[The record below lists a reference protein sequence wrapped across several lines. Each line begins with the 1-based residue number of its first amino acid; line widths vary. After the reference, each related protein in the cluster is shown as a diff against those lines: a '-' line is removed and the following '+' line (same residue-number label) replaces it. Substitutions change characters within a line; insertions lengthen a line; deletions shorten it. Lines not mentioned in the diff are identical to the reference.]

1 MGELD
6 ISVLQSMTGDLYL
19 GNQDIQDFSSVEGG
33 LRISHSEKQLLE
45 LLC

>member
-6 ISVLQSMTGDLYL
+6 ISILQSMTGDLYFRS
-19 GNQDIQDFSSVEGG
+19 QDIQDLSSVEGG
-33 LRISHSEKQLLE
+33 LRISHSEKQFSE